1 MTKRGRPR
9 REPEI
14 VDNLYCTIDGWQ
26 RTFRF
31 GVNRFPRFEG
41 IFEKDGG
48 IDEWDHLEVFGT
60 VRYHYTTR
68 QTRKR
73 TGQKV
78 VLWVFPGRF
87 SRDDYKHDPQS
98 VGGVWTEEGKLLGML
113 NIPSDAFYSLFPCL
127 TAGTFKELEIKA
139 RNMRYR
145 RGDLNGIEFAPK
157 ETPLEDLEG

>member
-1 MTKRGRPR
+1 MTKRGRTR

-60 VRYHYTTR
+60 VRYHYATR
-68 QTRKR
+68 KTRKR

-87 SRDDYKHDPQS
+87 SRDDYKHGPQS